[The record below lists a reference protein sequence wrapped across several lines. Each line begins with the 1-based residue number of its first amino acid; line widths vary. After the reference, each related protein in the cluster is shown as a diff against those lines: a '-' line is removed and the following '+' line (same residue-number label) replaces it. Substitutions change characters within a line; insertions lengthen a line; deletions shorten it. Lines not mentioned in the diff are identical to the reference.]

1 MNQNLPNLL
10 RELRLSGAKE
20 TLEIRL
26 QEARAANLT
35 HDEFLEILLQDE
47 RSIRKQRRMQ
57 RMLKKADFKEMKTI
71 DEFDFSFNKNIPR
84 EDIYNF
90 AAGEFIRQAKDLLM
104 IGPPG
109 TGKSHLAQAIG
120 YSAIKLNFSVYYRSI
135 FDLVRDFSRQE
146 KGVEPEKILNRYL
159 VTDLLIIDDMG
170 IKQLGPKAS
179 EYLFEVILRRHQNR
193 STIMTSN
200 RPLEEWGKL
209 LNDVPA
215 ASAILDRFMQTA
227 TIIPFKG
234 KSYRLKDRAVMQP
247 QKVET

>member
-159 VTDLLIIDDMG
+159 
-170 IKQLGPKAS
+170 
-179 EYLFEVILRRHQNR
+179 
-193 STIMTSN
+193 
-200 RPLEEWGKL
+200 
-209 LNDVPA
+209 A
-215 ASAILDRFMQTA
+215 AC
-227 TIIPFKG
+227 
-234 KSYRLKDRAVMQP
+234 RA
-247 QKVET
+247 